1 MATTCDCTYSGEY
14 KHTYMARAATW
25 PRVERDRC
33 DLSLSE
39 IQSRFLSPEVSAVF
53 YTDMHFYGAGSEGKP
68 GGYKHPGHGFVK
80 TGNEAVAAALF
91 GGTGARTVF
100 RDAVFVWKPYRFA
113 KTGSGRKK
121 INRRETNRKGVG
133 DGTDLNCGCYYEN
146 WLDYALGNKT
156 SGLTSAAVDL
166 AAVHTKRLWATI

>member
-1 MATTCDCTYSGEY
+1 MAKY
-14 KHTYMARAATW
+14 R
-25 PRVERDRC
+25 ERQM
-33 DLSLSE
+33 LSLFE
-39 IQSRFLSPEVSAVF
+39 IQSLF
-53 YTDMHFYGAGSEGKP
+53 YRTKFQPFFRLTFSGAGSEGKP

-91 GGTGARTVF
+91 GGTGARIVF